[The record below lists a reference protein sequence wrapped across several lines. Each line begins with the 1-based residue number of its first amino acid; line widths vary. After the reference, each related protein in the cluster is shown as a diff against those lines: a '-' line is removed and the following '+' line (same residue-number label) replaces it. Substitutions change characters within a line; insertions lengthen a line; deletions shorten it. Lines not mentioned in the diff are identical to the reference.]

1 MKLTIARHAESTGNA
16 AGRWQGRD
24 DTHLTP
30 LGRQQAALLRK
41 RFRGE
46 GYRPTKLYSSPLAR
60 TCETARIASAEWDDI
75 PITRWD
81 DLMETDVGVFTGR
94 TWEEIETQTPE
105 LARAFSE
112 MRDMS
117 VVPGAETYPQRRAR
131 AARVIERLIADHSN
145 EDDVMLVSHGGIM
158 QVIFSALMGSE
169 RLWGLGIRNTA
180 LFRFEMDVD
189 RWNRGGPALANQ
201 NLWRIELFNDAR
213 HLD

>member
-1 MKLTIARHAESTGNA
+1 MRLTIARHAESSGNA

-24 DTHLTP
+24 DTHLTD
-30 LGRQQAALLRK
+30 LGRRQAAALRK
-41 RFRGE
+41 RLLDE
-46 GYRPTKLYSSPLAR
+46 GFRPTHLYSSPLAR
-60 TCETARIASAEWDDI
+60 TYETAEIASAEWDV
-75 PITRWD
+75 PIVRWD

-94 TWEEIETQTPE
+94 TWEEIETEMPE

-117 VVPGAETYPQRRAR
+117 LVEGAETYAERRER
-131 AARVIERLIADHSN
+131 AGRVVDRLIADHSN

-158 QVIFSALMGSE
+158 QVIFAALMGAE

-180 LFRFEMDVD
+180 LFRFEIDVD
-189 RWNRGGPALANQ
+189 RWRLDGPALANQ
-201 NLWRIELFNDAR
+201 SLWRIELFNDAR

>member
-1 MKLTIARHAESTGNA
+1 MRLTIARHAESSGNA

-24 DTHLTP
+24 DTHLTD
-30 LGRQQAALLRK
+30 LGRRQAAALRK
-41 RFRGE
+41 RLLAE
-46 GYRPTKLYSSPLAR
+46 GYRPTHLYSSPLAR
-60 TCETARIASAEWDDI
+60 TYETAEIASAEWDV
-75 PITRWD
+75 PIVRWD

-94 TWEEIETQTPE
+94 TWEEIETEMPE

-117 VVPGAETYPQRRAR
+117 LVEGAETYAERRER
-131 AARVIERLIADHSN
+131 AGRVVDRIIADHSN

-158 QVIFSALMGSE
+158 QVIFAALMGAE

-180 LFRFEMDVD
+180 IFRFQIDVD
-189 RWNRGGPALANQ
+189 RWRLDGPALANQ
-201 NLWRIELFNDAR
+201 SLWRIELFNDAR